1 MARSPEKYTERMFKV
16 KKLFTLILAL
26 ALTMGLAVP
35 ASAAGDTAQ
44 RGVLAYSEPIA
55 PRYDDAL
62 SFSEGLAAVKT
73 DGLWGYIDTKGNT
86 VIPEQFDIAFSFS
99 EGLALVGTLVNSD
112 EIEDGYWDD
121 EVGDYI
127 LTGNKYTLNYYM
139 MGFVDTKG
147 DVTWFSMPGFDENNV
162 SPQIAVRSD
171 EVLTGGEHIFYNG
184 YVSLPAL
191 DDPCYYFFG
200 TDGQLA
206 DLPEGIVSSSYDW
219 QVTEDTAILG
229 SMELYGGD
237 QRFYNISSGK
247 TITLA
252 AHSASTGEMEPTYDL
267 RPFNKGLAPV
277 GVLDWSIDNWNYRW
291 GFVDK
296 SGKWVI
302 QPTYND
308 FMVSGIY
315 TSYQVFGD
323 TGLAMV
329 QNTQG
334 KWGAIDKT
342 GKTVIPFQYDALR
355 PYYYGLA
362 VFGQG
367 GKFGYLDSKS
377 QVAIPAR
384 YVNASGFSSDG
395 YAAVYDG
402 SRAFLIDTK
411 GNAIPGTDKLDPD
424 SYFTEDENGPVTVTP
439 DEYVVICERG
449 KYGFGHIDY
458 TPALPE
464 ASEMSG
470 WAYPLVTAAIEE
482 DLVPNYL
489 QNLYVNSIT
498 REEFCDLVIRA
509 VEKVLDKDIS
519 DVVREKTGKSLAD
532 WQQSYPF
539 TDTANPNV
547 IAANALGIISG
558 RGNGIFD
565 PYSVITR
572 QEAAALL
579 TSSAKVLGMNTTPA
593 QQTAFA
599 DNGDVAV
606 YFRNAVS
613 FVYQINV
620 MSGTGNDK
628 FSPLG
633 TYTREQSFITVYRL
647 FQAIMGQ

>member
-1 MARSPEKYTERMFKV
+1 MFTV
-16 KKLFTLILAL
+16 KKFFTLVLAL
-26 ALTMGLAVP
+26 ALTLGLAVP
-35 ASAAGDTAQ
+35 ASAAGETAQ
-44 RGVLAYSEPIA
+44 RGVLTYSEPIA
-55 PRYDDAL
+55 PWYDDAL
-62 SFSEGLAAVKT
+62 RFSEGLAAVKT

-99 EGLALVGTLVNSD
+99 EGLALVGTLVNSY
-112 EIEDGYWDD
+112 EMEDGYWDS

-127 LTGNKYTLNYYM
+127 FTGNNYTLNYYM

-191 DDPCYYFFG
+191 DDTCYYFFG

-229 SMELYGGD
+229 SMELFGGE
-237 QRFYNISSGK
+237 QRFYSISSGK
-247 TITLA
+247 TIALA
-252 AHSASTGEMEPTYDL
+252 APSGFSGGLEPVYDL

-277 GVLDWSIDNWNYRW
+277 GVMDWTSGDWSYRW

-302 QPTYND
+302 QPTYSD

-315 TSYQVFGD
+315 GRYQVFGD

-329 QNTQG
+329 ENAQG

-342 GKTVIPFQYDALR
+342 GKTVIPFQYEALR

-362 VFGQG
+362 VFAQN
-367 GKFGYLDSKS
+367 GKYGYLDSKG
-377 QVAIPAR
+377 QTAIPAR

-424 SYFTEDENGPVTVTP
+424 SYFTENEYGPVTVTP
-439 DEYVVICERG
+439 DEYVVICEKG

-539 TDTANPNV
+539 TDTNSSNV

-558 RGNGIFD
+558 RGSGIFD

>member
-1 MARSPEKYTERMFKV
+1 MARSPEKYTERMFNV
-16 KKLFTLILAL
+16 KKFFTLILAL

-35 ASAAGDTAQ
+35 ASAAGDTAK
-44 RGVLAYSEPIA
+44 RGVLTYSEPIA
-55 PRYDDAL
+55 PKYDDAL
-62 SFSEGLAAVKT
+62 SFSEGLAAVKKN
-73 DGLWGYIDTKGNT
+73 GQWGYIDTKGNT
-86 VIPEQFDIAFSFS
+86 VIPEQFDIAFSFN
-99 EGLALVGTLVNSD
+99 EGLALVGTFVNSE
-112 EIEDGYWDD
+112 EIEYNDWDD
-121 EVGDYI
+121 EYTV
-127 LTGNKYTLNYYM
+127 KYTENSYK

-147 DVTWFSMPGFDENNV
+147 NVTWFSMTDYDGNNV
-162 SPQIAVRSD
+162 SPEIYVSSD
-171 EVLTGGEHIFYNG
+171 EVLTGAEHIFYNG
-184 YVSLPAL
+184 YVSLSSP
-191 DDPCYYFFG
+191 DDPYYYFFG

-206 DLPEGIVSSSYDW
+206 DLPEDIVSSSYDY

-229 SMELYGGD
+229 IMELYGGA
-237 QRFYNISSGK
+237 QSFYNISSGK

-252 AHSASTGEMEPTYDL
+252 APSASTGEEEPIYNL

-277 GVLDWSIDNWNYRW
+277 GVEDWNPDTETYNQLW

-308 FMVSGIY
+308 FMVGGFY
-315 TSYQVFGD
+315 GRYQVFGD

-342 GKTVIPFQYDALR
+342 GKTVIPFQYERLN

-362 VFGQG
+362 AFAQN
-367 GKFGYLDSKS
+367 GKYGYLDSKG
-377 QVAIPAR
+377 QVAIPAQ
-384 YVNASGFSSDG
+384 YVNTSGFSSDG

-411 GNAIPGTDKLDPD
+411 GNAIPGTDKLNPD
-424 SYFTEDENGPVTVTP
+424 SYFTETENGPLTVTP

-498 REEFCDLVIRA
+498 REEFCDLAIRA

-539 TDTANPNV
+539 TDTTSSNV

-565 PYSVITR
+565 PYSAITR

-593 QQTAFA
+593 QQTTFA

-620 MSGTGNDK
+620 MGGTGNDK

-633 TYTREQSFITVYRL
+633 SYTREQSFITVYRL